1 MTGAHRSGLGGRGPA
16 RASVGIGQ
24 VLAEL
29 RPEFPDIS
37 LSKIRFLEAEG
48 LIQPARAQSGY
59 RRFAVADIERLRF
72 ILTAQRD
79 EYLPLRVIKQ
89 RLDGMDG
96 VSSLEPDAITRSELL
111 EATRADEEIL
121 AELEDYGLL
130 RRARIYGTEAVLV
143 VRSAVAL
150 REYGIEPRH
159 LRAVK
164 AAAEREV
171 SLVEQVVA
179 PLARQK
185 GSREPALR
193 AAREVAAHIARLHAT
208 LVEDGLS
215 EAGLASGAPTAGTHQ
230 TASEAP
236 GLRSAS
242 GR

>member
-1 MTGAHRSGLGGRGPA
+1 MTRGH

-29 RPEFPDIS
+29 RDEFPDIS
-37 LSKIRFLEAEG
+37 PSKIRFLEAEG
-48 LIQPARAQSGY
+48 LIQPARAESGY
-59 RRFAVADIERLRF
+59 RRFAAADVERLRY

-89 RLDGMDG
+89 RLDELDG
-96 VSSLEPDAITRSELL
+96 VTEPAPETMTRSELL
-111 EATRADEEIL
+111 EAAGADEPL
-121 AELEDYGLL
+121 LGELEAYGLV
-130 RRARIYGTEAVLV
+130 RRARQYGTDALTV
-143 VRSAVAL
+143 VRCAVSL
-150 REYGIEPRH
+150 QEFGIQPRH

-171 SLVEQVVA
+171 SLVEQVAA
-179 PLARQK
+179 PLARQR

-193 AAREVAAHIARLHAT
+193 VARDAAAHIAQLHAT
-208 LVEDGLS
+208 LVDDGLND
-215 EAGLASGAPTAGTHQ
+215 AGLASGPVFAGTYVSVPREPLGGQ
-230 TASEAP
+230 AAQ